1 MAETT
6 TRNLD
11 SPART
16 RRASLSPMDESPN
29 KKRRTVLAEQQ
40 TAAAG
45 ASHLPLKAS
54 PPRSYQYQ
62 APPAAAVAAAAKKA
76 ASRARP
82 PMKAS
87 YDANSPSLS
96 FASLVDAAC
105 AEADGLVPGECPSP
119 ISVYSALPPPPPA
132 PPASSAAAGGS
143 QTNTSSQ
150 GGGATNGYP
159 HAVAFGPVHGGLAL
173 FTERDIAMER
183 RLRECIRLELERVK
197 ASPGRNTSVVA
208 KGLLHLGA
216 FYYLR
221 GCTYQG
227 GRYVRKAWSIY
238 RRYCRAQSKD
248 VREGAAKFVANL
260 QALGCAELW
269 ANYCVNHGVGEP
281 SK

>member
-54 PPRSYQYQ
+54 PPRSYLYQ

-119 ISVYSALPPPPPA
+119 ISVYSALPPPPP
-132 PPASSAAAGGS
+132 
-143 QTNTSSQ
+143 
-150 GGGATNGYP
+150 ATNGYP